1 MLQNSPNY
9 KILSENKI
17 QLFCNNCKETK
28 IKDYS
33 YFDKF
38 INKNIDEKL
47 FDLENCNY
55 NKEHQTKASI
65 YCFNCSKYLCNEC
78 IKIHDL
84 YIQGKKHITTTQ
96 KIKYQYFCQK
106 HADFPLDRYC
116 TECEVYLCPHCNHS
130 LYRRPTFIPGN
141 KDLNFS
147 LMQEEHKD
155 KLYVFDDENDNNEKI
170 RKMIKE
176 KIEKCEKIIKSE
188 EEYLNNFLTEI
199 QNKMKSIKNLLDEY
213 KKRNLNI
220 IKIYKLLINNY
231 EQVGKLRDYN
241 LINNIKMNDNFDLDC
256 SIRYDDECINSKYNR
271 LCRFY
276 RNKNHIRT
284 TQYANHFMTQKY
296 CDTKFKKCIIL
307 NQKIVAF
314 IHEEEKFIS
323 FIYKNGNEV
332 YKKKKI
338 YYNNF
343 IKDIYPFYNNKF
355 ICLYTNN
362 NLQIINIKN
371 DRFLLTNSEKTIYNF
386 NNILMD
392 SAEKNKFFIIENNKD
407 NFILNY
413 YIDDSKEKENN
424 TYLLIKYD
432 KNLNIKYIFEDI
444 NEIINESK
452 LNLNEKEKL
461 KSIFSFKN
469 EKIDDLINK
478 DNELLEFF
486 DNFHKDLY
494 NVLKEKINNNK
505 LDGYVINSNFLFK
518 LFGKLYD
525 DLDKKKMILI

>member
-1 MLQNSPNY
+1 
-9 KILSENKI
+9 
-17 QLFCNNCKETK
+17 
-28 IKDYS
+28 
-33 YFDKF
+33 
-38 INKNIDEKL
+38 
-47 FDLENCNY
+47 
-55 NKEHQTKASI
+55 
-65 YCFNCSKYLCNEC
+65 
-78 IKIHDL
+78 
-84 YIQGKKHITTTQ
+84 
-96 KIKYQYFCQK
+96 
-106 HADFPLDRYC
+106 
-116 TECEVYLCPHCNHS
+116 
-130 LYRRPTFIPGN
+130 
-141 KDLNFS
+141 
-147 LMQEEHKD
+147 
-155 KLYVFDDENDNNEKI
+155 
-170 RKMIKE
+170 MIKE
-176 KIEKCEKIIKSE
+176 KIKKCEEIIKSE
-188 EEYLNNFLTEI
+188 EEYLNNFLDEI
-199 QNKMKSIKNLLDEY
+199 QNKMKSIKNLLEEY

-256 SIRYDDECINSKYNR
+256 SIKYDDECINSKYNR
-271 LCRFY
+271 LCGFY

-284 TQYANHFMTQKY
+284 TQYVNHFMTKKY
-296 CDTKFKKCIIL
+296 CDAKFKKCIIL

-314 IHEEEKFIS
+314 IYEEEKYIF
-323 FIYKNGNEV
+323 FIYKNYYDV
-332 YKKKKI
+332 YKTKKI
-338 YYNNF
+338 YFNKS

-355 ICLYTNN
+355 ICLDTDN
-362 NLQIINIKN
+362 NLLIINIKSS
-371 DRFLLTNSEKTIYNF
+371 LLLLNTEKII
-386 NNILMD
+386 NNVNKILMD
-392 SAEKNKFFIIENNKD
+392 SAEKNKFFMIENNKD

-424 TYLLIKYD
+424 KYLLFKYD

-444 NEIINESK
+444 NEIINESE

-461 KSIFSFKN
+461 KSMFSGKN

-525 DLDKKKMILI
+525 DLNKKKNDFNLTEEEINKITYIVNFKNICDKIRERYQSDLVFNTKISKIYNYRNKYILFMGEKYLLNIYSLLNKKFLSLESANLFTMKLNLIIMK